1 VLKKRRRIYSC
12 PIDVTLSVIGGKWKP
27 LILFQL
33 KQGPQRFSELQARL
47 PRVSHKVL
55 TQQLR
60 QLEHAGIIAHQ
71 ARARA
76 YELTPFGKTLKPALS
91 ALASWGQTH
100 HRALGLELASLPR
113 ADQPPKPIE

>member
-1 VLKKRRRIYSC
+1 MLTKRRRRVVC
-12 PIDVTLSVIGGKWKP
+12 PIDVTLSVISGKWKP

-33 KQGPQRFSELQARL
+33 KQGPRRFSELQARL

-76 YELTPFGKTLKPALS
+76 YELTALGKTLKPALS
-91 ALASWGQTH
+91 PLASWGQAH
-100 HRALGLELASLPR
+100 HRALGLELAS
-113 ADQPPKPIE
+113 DSGDD